1 MSTTAE
7 TIEVSVVAEHPTR
20 NRLLAAILALLVLY
34 ACAIAAVLVVPLLFA
49 MLLSLMLSPAVRFLC
64 GWRLP
69 RVLAATLVMTVALTA
84 VGFLL
89 ASLVGPARAWADQV
103 PTSIS
108 RMEHA
113 LHDLRLPLRQATEA
127 GEKLA
132 NITDIDG
139 EGELPRV
146 VQAGPSRMTQML
158 QSTPGVLG
166 SVVATLILVFIFLLR
181 GDGLLRKLVELAPAL
196 HLKKDIVIATRS
208 AQHELSTYIIT
219 IALINAVLGLLLAL
233 VLWWLGVADPLLW
246 GGVAG
251 ILNFVPYVGPL
262 LVIGLLTVV
271 GFGQFTTVI
280 LALAVPASFAIL
292 KSFEEVITPTI
303 VGKRLDLDPIV
314 VFLALMLCGWLWGPT
329 GLLLAMPLLTCLR
342 IIAERI
348 PSWSALEKLL
358 GS

>member
-1 MSTTAE
+1 MSAPAE
-7 TIEVSVVAEHPTR
+7 AVDVSVVAEHPTR
-20 NRLLAAILALLVLY
+20 NRLLAGILALLVLY

-49 MLLSLMLSPAVRFLC
+49 VLLSLMLSPAVRHMC
-64 GWRLP
+64 NWRLP
-69 RVLAATLVMTVALTA
+69 RALAAGLVMMVALA
-84 VGFLL
+84 GVGFLL

-103 PTSIS
+103 PTSLS
-108 RMEHA
+108 RIEHA
-113 LHDLRLPLRQATEA
+113 LSDLRSPLRQATDA
-127 GEKLA
+127 GEKLSKLA
-132 NITDIDG
+132 DIDG
-139 EGELPRV
+139 ESRLQRV

-158 QSTPGVLG
+158 QSTPGAIG
-166 SVVATLILVFIFLLR
+166 SVVATLVLVFIFLLR

-219 IALINAVLGLLLAL
+219 IALINGVLGLLLAL
-233 VLWWLGVADPLLW
+233 ALWFLGVPDPLLW

-251 ILNFVPYVGPL
+251 LLNFVPYVGPM

-271 GFGQFTTVI
+271 GFGQFPTVI
-280 LALAVPASFAIL
+280 PALAVPAAFAVL
-292 KSFEEVITPTI
+292 KTLEELITPQI

-342 IIAERI
+342 IISERI
-348 PSWSALEKLL
+348 PNWSALAKLL

>member
-1 MSTTAE
+1 MSTPAE
-7 TIEVSVVAEHPTR
+7 TLEVSLVNEDPTR
-20 NRLLAAILALLVLY
+20 NRLLAGILALLVLY

-49 MLLSLMLSPAVRFLC
+49 MLLSLMLSPAVRLLC
-64 GWRLP
+64 TWHFP
-69 RVLAATLVMTVALTA
+69 RSLAAGMVMIVALA
-84 VGFLL
+84 GVGFLL
-89 ASLVGPARAWADQV
+89 ASLVGPARAWADKV
-103 PTSIS
+103 PTSIT
-108 RMEHA
+108 RIERA
-113 LHDLRLPLRQATEA
+113 LHDLRTPLRQATEA

-132 NITDIDG
+132 NLTDIDG
-139 EGELPRV
+139 EGELQRV
-146 VQAGPSRMTQML
+146 VQSGPSRMTQML

-166 SVVATLILVFIFLLR
+166 SVVATLVLVYIFLLR

-219 IALINAVLGLLLAL
+219 IALINAGLGLLLAL
-233 VLWWLGVADPLLW
+233 ALWWLGVPDPLLW

-262 LVIGLLTVV
+262 LVIGVLTLV
-271 GFGQFTTVI
+271 GFGQFPTM
-280 LALAVPASFAIL
+280 LAALAVPAAFAIL
-292 KSFEEVITPTI
+292 KSIEELVTPQI

-342 IIAERI
+342 IISERI
-348 PSWSALEKLL
+348 PNWSTLEKLL

>member
-1 MSTTAE
+1 MSTPAE
-7 TIEVSVVAEHPTR
+7 AVDVSVVAEHPTR
-20 NRLLAAILALLVLY
+20 NRLLAGILALLVLY

-49 MLLSLMLSPAVRFLC
+49 TLLSLMLSPAVRLLC
-64 GWRLP
+64 SWRVP
-69 RVLAATLVMTVALTA
+69 RALAAALVMLIAM
-84 VGFLL
+84 VGVGSLL
-89 ASLVGPARAWADQV
+89 GSLLGPARAWADQV
-103 PTSIS
+103 PISID
-108 RMEHA
+108 RIEHA
-113 LHDLRLPLRQATEA
+113 LRDLRSPLREATEA
-127 GEKLA
+127 GEKFAKLA
-132 NITDIDG
+132 DIDG
-139 EGELPRV
+139 ESQLQRV

-158 QSTPGVLG
+158 QSTPGAIG
-166 SVVATLILVFIFLLR
+166 SVVATLVLVFIFLLR

-219 IALINAVLGLLLAL
+219 IALINGVLGLLLAL
-233 VLWWLGVADPLLW
+233 ALWFLGVPDPLLW

-251 ILNFVPYVGPL
+251 LLNFVPYVGPM

-271 GFGQFTTVI
+271 GFGQFPTVI
-280 LALAVPASFAIL
+280 PALAVPAAFAVL
-292 KSFEEVITPTI
+292 KTLEELITPQI

-342 IIAERI
+342 IISERI
-348 PSWSALEKLL
+348 PNWSALAKLL